1 MSKLNR
7 YNDFYLKKM
16 SQKQANKK
24 KIAAE
29 FKLDEFSSMIDE
41 GKKHDIV
48 TLHLKN
54 DKKLNESYSIILEN
68 QEILSETKQA
78 VCAEFYKDRINEISF
93 QAKKY
98 LQSKNIS
105 KRDKELI
112 EEGFLRKIAV
122 YIAGEENVK
131 KAENW
136 IEKQWNVL
144 SDAAKQVW
152 NSIIEDVMKPGL
164 EALKNV
170 ATKLFGEDIV
180 AAIETTAKRLI
191 NNFDQFLKTTK
202 SVFDKAY
209 DSLKKIAQNLVNIVK
224 DVWAKVKE
232 VLSAVWKFIKQHAL
246 SVIPGMKGKLSKSSK
261 LGEKVNQSTLS
272 TEMQKFGEDIKD
284 MAAPFIGDLSKAL
297 GGGQNVVQSSG
308 EKILATAGEKV
319 EATNDSFIWDSLKGF
334 MAKNSD
340 FDTNELVK
348 LHETKIEKIYEAS
361 QESEEKSS
369 EEEIENDVHKH
380 ESRGIKKWLSSIVMW
395 VLSPF
400 AKLME
405 IIADVVAKGLMA
417 IPAWLAGKL
426 GSLLEGVKG
435 LVKYAGTFVA
445 MGTLVAFIV
454 GAAAESFSLATHI
467 PGKWIEEA
475 AKGVGLE
482 GAMHKAEE
490 IAGDLGKGIEKST
503 GLNLAD
509 IKKEESR
516 LHKFEEFNRINESAE
531 APKKGINWKGLAI
544 GSGTALLA
552 FLVSAF
558 THSIPGLHMGFEIIS
573 LVLLLIASIGY
584 LVTETSLKDKFK
596 DSVVGKIG
604 KTFYN
609 FVHPH

>member
-7 YNDFYLKKM
+7 YNDFYLKQM

-78 VCAEFYKDRINEISF
+78 VCAEFYKDRINEISL
-93 QAKKY
+93 QAKRY

-191 NNFDQFLKTTK
+191 NNFDEFLKTTK

-246 SVIPGMKGKLSKSSK
+246 SVIPGMKGKLSKLSK
-261 LGEKVNQSTLS
+261 LGEKVNPSTLG

-284 MAAPFIGDLSKAL
+284 MARPFTGELSKAL

-319 EATNDSFIWDSLKGF
+319 EATNDSFIWD
-334 MAKNSD
+334 
-340 FDTNELVK
+340 
-348 LHETKIEKIYEAS
+348 
-361 QESEEKSS
+361 
-369 EEEIENDVHKH
+369 
-380 ESRGIKKWLSSIVMW
+380 
-395 VLSPF
+395 
-400 AKLME
+400 
-405 IIADVVAKGLMA
+405 
-417 IPAWLAGKL
+417 
-426 GSLLEGVKG
+426 
-435 LVKYAGTFVA
+435 
-445 MGTLVAFIV
+445 
-454 GAAAESFSLATHI
+454 
-467 PGKWIEEA
+467 
-475 AKGVGLE
+475 
-482 GAMHKAEE
+482 
-490 IAGDLGKGIEKST
+490 
-503 GLNLAD
+503 
-509 IKKEESR
+509 
-516 LHKFEEFNRINESAE
+516 
-531 APKKGINWKGLAI
+531 
-544 GSGTALLA
+544 
-552 FLVSAF
+552 
-558 THSIPGLHMGFEIIS
+558 
-573 LVLLLIASIGY
+573 
-584 LVTETSLKDKFK
+584 
-596 DSVVGKIG
+596 
-604 KTFYN
+604 
-609 FVHPH
+609 